1 MDLTKLIKAKALD
14 LGFDV
19 VGIAEPDSD
28 LEHFSYYE
36 DWIISGKNGTM
47 RWMERRN
54 DERRDIKKYFP
65 EIKSVISVAINYFTG
80 NSPDIV
86 AKGGAEYKFS
96 NYAWGKDY
104 HIIIKEKLKALLEF
118 ITMDLGVPSKGVVCV
133 DTSPVL
139 EKQWAKQAGLGWQ
152 GKNTLLLNE
161 DHGSWIF
168 LGELLLDIPLEYD
181 EPFVEDL
188 CGSCTACIDACS
200 VDALSDYQLDASKCI
215 SYLTVE
221 YKADFD
227 DSQKNNLN
235 GWIYGCDTC
244 QQVCPWNKRNKQSS
258 NEKLFQP
265 IEPIR
270 NYTLN
275 DWSEIGQETFNQ
287 IFGSTPVKR
296 LKHGR
301 FIRNVQ
307 AVKESLHIVD

>member
-1 MDLTKLIKAKALD
+1 MIKAKALD

-36 DWIISGKNGTM
+36 DWITSGKNGTM
-47 RWMERRN
+47 KWMERRN

-80 NSPDIV
+80 NGPDIV
-86 AKGGAEYKFS
+86 AKGGSEYKFS

-104 HIIIKEKLKALLEF
+104 HIIIEEKLKALLEF
-118 ITMDLGVPSKGVVCV
+118 VTIDLALSTKGVICV

-139 EKQWAKQAGLGWQ
+139 EKQWAMRAGLGWQ

-188 CGSCTACIDACS
+188 CGNCTACIDACS

-235 GWIYGCDTC
+235 GWIYGCDMC
-244 QQVCPWNKRNKQSS
+244 QQICPWNKRTKQSS
-258 NEKLFQP
+258 NEKFF
-265 IEPIR
+265 EPIKQIQ

-275 DWSEIGQETFNQ
+275 DWSEIDRETFDQ
-287 IFGSTPVKR
+287 IFGSTPVER

-301 FIRNVQ
+301 FIRNVE
-307 AVKESLHIVD
+307 AVKESRHIVD